1 MKKTIILLT
10 AIILTALSGCH
21 KHTLPLILNKVK
33 NLMCSQPDSAY
44 ALLASINTDTL
55 DAGSFAHWCMLKAEL
70 SHRASNVSVPSI
82 EEMKTAY
89 DWFQKHGKSKEQLKS
104 EFYLGMAYAHEGE
117 TDKAMDT
124 YVQVYH
130 AAEENQNYQLMGYTC
145 SYMADLYFDYEY
157 TSKSVE
163 KKKEAAFWFRKANN
177 PRSYACAL
185 RDICM
190 NYTATDSLSQAFYYL
205 QKADSIGKILNDTNV
220 YESILNA
227 YGNLYRRKSE
237 YKLAENYF
245 YQALA
250 LNKNPISNYFALTSL
265 YIETNQFQKA
275 KDILKRIPMNKNIHR
290 YVVYSD
296 LYEIAKQEGQFEQA
310 LGYLEQY
317 TELNDSLLIA
327 SNESKV
333 FEIEN
338 RYKHQKLMTENAE
351 LKLQQRN
358 YLLIIAI
365 CLIGVLILL
374 GIYWNY
380 RKRTE
385 KRLLLQQADIR
396 ETRNQM
402 LELSIEIER
411 KNALLERS
419 EAEQQALQRLQQEK
433 KGLTARYHTLR
444 QNMLQS
450 SAIYKKLQQLARQK
464 KPGNNKSLLTPQ
476 LWEQIKRQAQ
486 EVYPGLRRYVI
497 NRNPDLSESE
507 WAYCCL
513 YLFGFDT
520 NDEATLLGINTT
532 SVRTKTARLR
542 QRLHI
547 ELSEQT
553 SLYSFLTE
561 EIC

>member
-21 KHTLPLILNKVK
+21 KHTLPLILNKVE
-33 NLMCSQPDSAY
+33 NLMYSQPDSAY

-55 DAGSFAHWCMLKAEL
+55 DAGSFARWYMLKAEL

-89 DWFQKHGKSKEQLKS
+89 DWFQKHSKSKEQLKA

-124 YVQVYH
+124 YAHVYH

-157 TSKSVE
+157 TSKSVD
-163 KKKEAAFWFRKANN
+163 KKKEAAFWFKKANN

-190 NYTATDSLSQAFYYL
+190 NYTAIDSLSQAFYYL
-205 QKADSIGKILNDTNV
+205 QKADSIGKTLNDTNV

-227 YGNLYRRKSE
+227 YGNLYRRKGE

-250 LNKNPISNYFALTSL
+250 LNKNPISNYFALVSL

-275 KDILKRIPMNKNIHR
+275 KDILKRIPMDKNIHR
-290 YVVYSD
+290 YAVYSD

-351 LKLQQRN
+351 LRLRQTG
-358 YLLIIAI
+358 YLLTGAV
-365 CLIGVLILL
+365 CLIVALIVL
-374 GIYWNY
+374 GIYFNY

-396 ETRNQM
+396 ETHNQM

-433 KGLTARYHTLR
+433 KELTARYRTLR
-444 QNMLQS
+444 QNMLES
-450 SAIYKKLQQLARQK
+450 SAIYKKLQQLARKK
-464 KPGNNKSLLTPQ
+464 KPGNNKPLLTPQ

-486 EVYPGLRRYVI
+486 EVYPGLRRYVV

-553 SLYSFLTE
+553 SLYNFLTE

>member
-1 MKKTIILLT
+1 MQ
-10 AIILTALSGCH
+10 S
-21 KHTLPLILNKVK
+21 N
-33 NLMCSQPDSAY
+33 PDSAY
-44 ALLASINTDTL
+44 SLLATINTDTL
-55 DAGSFAHWCMLKAEL
+55 NAGNFAHWCMLKAEL

-89 DWFQKHGKSKEQLKS
+89 DWFQKHCKSKEQLKS

-124 YVQVYH
+124 YSHVYH
-130 AAEENQNYQLMGYTC
+130 AAERSQNYQLMGYTC

-157 TSKSVE
+157 TSKSVD
-163 KKKEAAFWFRKANN
+163 KKKEAAFWFKKANN
-177 PRSYACAL
+177 PRSYTCAL

-190 NYTATDSLSQAFYYL
+190 NYTAIDSLSQAFYYL
-205 QKADSIGKILNDTNV
+205 QKADSIGKTLNDTNV

-227 YGNLYRRKSE
+227 YGNLYRRKGE

-250 LNKNPISNYFALTSL
+250 LNKNSISNYFALASL

-275 KDILKRIPMNKNIHR
+275 KDILKKIPMDKNIHR
-290 YVVYSD
+290 YAVYSD
-296 LYEIAKQEGQFEQA
+296 LYEIAKLEGKFEQA
-310 LGYLEQY
+310 FYYLEQY
-317 TELNDSLLIA
+317 TDINDSLTAA
-327 SNESKV
+327 SNESKI

-433 KGLTARYHTLR
+433 KELTAHYHTLR

-497 NRNPDLSESE
+497 NRCPDLSESE

-542 QRLHI
+542 TRLHI
-547 ELSEQT
+547 ELPEKTILPHRFRNQSSQT
-553 SLYSFLTE
+553 QRHKRLLFHFSITAIPARLVIVMSYD
-561 EIC
+561 

>member
-1 MKKTIILLT
+1 MQ
-10 AIILTALSGCH
+10 S
-21 KHTLPLILNKVK
+21 N
-33 NLMCSQPDSAY
+33 PDSAY
-44 ALLASINTDTL
+44 SLLATINTDTL
-55 DAGSFAHWCMLKAEL
+55 NAGNFAHWCMLKAEL

-89 DWFQKHGKSKEQLKS
+89 DWFQKHCKSKEQLKS

-124 YVQVYH
+124 YSHVYH
-130 AAEENQNYQLMGYTC
+130 AAERSQNYQLMGYTC

-157 TSKSVE
+157 TSKSVD
-163 KKKEAAFWFRKANN
+163 KKKEAAFWFKKANN
-177 PRSYACAL
+177 PRSYTCAL

-190 NYTATDSLSQAFYYL
+190 NYTAIDSLSQAFYYL
-205 QKADSIGKILNDTNV
+205 QKADSIGKTLNDTNV

-227 YGNLYRRKSE
+227 YGNLYRRKGE

-250 LNKNPISNYFALTSL
+250 LNKNSISNYFALASL

-275 KDILKRIPMNKNIHR
+275 KDILKKIPMDKNIHR
-290 YVVYSD
+290 YAVYSD
-296 LYEIAKQEGQFEQA
+296 LYEIAKLEGKFEQA
-310 LGYLEQY
+310 FYYLKQY
-317 TELNDSLLIA
+317 TDINDSLTAA
-327 SNESKV
+327 SNESKI

-385 KRLLLQQADIR
+385 KRLLLQQANIR

-433 KGLTARYHTLR
+433 KELTAHYHTLR

-497 NRNPDLSESE
+497 NRCPDLSESE
-507 WAYCCL
+507 WAYCCF

-542 QRLHI
+542 TRLHI
-547 ELSEQT
+547 ELPEKS
-553 SLYSFLTE
+553 SLYDYLTTQ
-561 EIC
+561 I

>member
-1 MKKTIILLT
+1 MKNLLIFLTVITI
-10 AIILTALSGCH
+10 TALSGCH
-21 KHTLPLILNKVK
+21 KHTLPLILNKVE

-55 DAGSFAHWCMLKAEL
+55 DTESFARWCMLKAEL

-82 EEMKTAY
+82 EEIKTALNWY
-89 DWFQKHGKSKEQLKS
+89 QKHGTAEEQLKAK
-104 EFYLGMAYAHEGE
+104 FYLGMAYANEGE
-117 TDKAMDT
+117 TNKAIDT
-124 YVQVYH
+124 YVKVYQH
-130 AAEENQNYQLMGYTC
+130 AEKTKNYQLMGYVC
-145 SYMADLYFDYEY
+145 SYTADLYAKDEY
-157 TSKSVE
+157 AIQSL
-163 KKKEAAFWFRKANN
+163 KKRKEAALWFKKAQNK
-177 PRSYACAL
+177 RSYVCAL
-185 RDICM
+185 RDICR
-190 NYTATDSLSQAFYYL
+190 NYAYMDSLSLALTYL
-205 QKADSIGKILNDTNV
+205 HKADSIGKTLNDANV
-220 YESILNA
+220 YSSILNA
-227 YGNLYRRKSE
+227 YGNIYTITKD
-237 YKLAENYF
+237 YDKAENYF
-245 YQALA
+245 KQSLAISKDSASDYLA
-250 LNKNPISNYFALTSL
+250 LIKLYLQTKSYKKATALLQNIQSNLTYNLFMIDKSYYLLYKLQGDYINALKHL
-265 YIETNQFQKA
+265 ETYSHL
-275 KDILKRIPMNKNIHR
+275 KDSF
-290 YVVYSD
+290 Y
-296 LYEIAKQEGQFEQA
+296 
-310 LGYLEQY
+310 
-317 TELNDSLLIA
+317 IA
-327 SNESKV
+327 SSQSKV

-385 KRLLLQQADIR
+385 KRLLLQQANIR

-433 KGLTARYHTLR
+433 KELTAHYHTLR

-497 NRNPDLSESE
+497 NRCPDLSESE

-542 QRLHI
+542 TRLHI
-547 ELSEQT
+547 ELPEKS
-553 SLYSFLTE
+553 SLYDYLTTQ
-561 EIC
+561 I

>member
-1 MKKTIILLT
+1 MKNLLIFLTVITI
-10 AIILTALSGCH
+10 TALSGCH
-21 KHTLPLILNKVK
+21 KHTLPIILNKVE
-33 NLMCSQPDSAY
+33 NLIHSQPDSAY
-44 ALLASINTDTL
+44 ALLASIDTDTL
-55 DAGSFAHWCMLKAEL
+55 DTGSFAYWCMLKAEL
-70 SHRASNVSVPSI
+70 SHRTSHVSVPSI
-82 EEMKTAY
+82 EDMETTL
-89 DWFQKHGKSKEQLKS
+89 DWYKKQGTEEESLKA
-104 EFYLGMAYAHEGE
+104 EFYVGMAYAHESE
-117 TDKAMDT
+117 SDKAMEI
-124 YVQVYH
+124 YARIY
-130 AAEENQNYQLMGYTC
+130 AIAEKKKNYQLMGYTC
-145 SYMADLYFDYEY
+145 SYMADLYTRNEY
-157 TSKSVE
+157 TTQALE
-163 KKKEAAFWFRKANN
+163 KKKAAAYWFKKAGKK
-177 PRSYACAL
+177 RSYVCAL
-185 RDICM
+185 RDICRE
-190 NYTATDSLSQAFYYL
+190 YAYIDSLSLALTYL
-205 QKADSIGKILNDTNV
+205 QKADSLCQTLDDINV
-220 YESILNA
+220 YRSILNA
-227 YGNLYRRKSE
+227 YGNIYQMKGE

-245 YQALA
+245 YQAL
-250 LNKNPISNYFALTSL
+250 NKEANPVPDYFALANL
-265 YIETNQFQKA
+265 YIETNQLQKA
-275 KDILKRIPMNKNIHR
+275 KDILEKIPINEGINR
-290 YVVYSD
+290 YIVYWD
-296 LYEIAKQEGQFEQA
+296 LYEIAKLEGNFKQA
-310 LGYLEQY
+310 IHYLEDY
-317 TELNDSLLIA
+317 ADLNDSLTA
-327 SNESKV
+327 VTSQSKV

-351 LKLQQRN
+351 LRIQQRN

-385 KRLLLQQADIR
+385 KRLLLQQANIR

-433 KGLTARYHTLR
+433 KELTAHYHTLR

-497 NRNPDLSESE
+497 NRCPDLSESE

-542 QRLHI
+542 TRLHI
-547 ELSEQT
+547 ELPEKS
-553 SLYSFLTE
+553 SLYDYLTTQ
-561 EIC
+561 I

>member
-1 MKKTIILLT
+1 MF
-10 AIILTALSGCH
+10 
-21 KHTLPLILNKVK
+21 P
-33 NLMCSQPDSAY
+33 
-44 ALLASINTDTL
+44 
-55 DAGSFAHWCMLKAEL
+55 AGQCIRFI
-70 SHRASNVSVPSI
+70 VSVPSI
-82 EEMKTAY
+82 EDMETTL
-89 DWFQKHGKSKEQLKS
+89 DWYKKQGTEEESLKA
-104 EFYLGMAYAHEGE
+104 EFYVGMAYAHESE
-117 TDKAMDT
+117 SDKAMEI
-124 YVQVYH
+124 YARIY
-130 AAEENQNYQLMGYTC
+130 AIAEKKKNYQLMGYTC
-145 SYMADLYFDYEY
+145 SYMADLYTRNEY
-157 TSKSVE
+157 TTQALE
-163 KKKEAAFWFRKANN
+163 KKKAAAYWFKKAGKK
-177 PRSYACAL
+177 RSYVCAL
-185 RDICM
+185 RDICRE
-190 NYTATDSLSQAFYYL
+190 YAYIDSLSLALTYL
-205 QKADSIGKILNDTNV
+205 QKADSLCQTLDDINV
-220 YESILNA
+220 YRSILNA
-227 YGNLYRRKSE
+227 YGNIYQMKGE

-245 YQALA
+245 YQAL
-250 LNKNPISNYFALTSL
+250 NKEANPVPDYFALANL
-265 YIETNQFQKA
+265 YIETNQLQKA
-275 KDILKRIPMNKNIHR
+275 KDILEKIPINEGINR
-290 YVVYSD
+290 YIVYWD
-296 LYEIAKQEGQFEQA
+296 LYEIAKLEGNFKQA
-310 LGYLEQY
+310 IHYLEDY
-317 TELNDSLLIA
+317 ADLNDSLTA
-327 SNESKV
+327 VTSQSKV

-351 LKLQQRN
+351 LKFQQRN

-402 LELSIEIER
+402 LELS
-411 KNALLERS
+411 
-419 EAEQQALQRLQQEK
+419 
-433 KGLTARYHTLR
+433 HTLR

-497 NRNPDLSESE
+497 NRCPDLSDSE

-542 QRLHI
+542 TRLHI
-547 ELSEQT
+547 ELPEKS
-553 SLYSFLTE
+553 SLYDYLTTQ
-561 EIC
+561 I